1 MNRIERASDEE
12 ILAAI
17 IYLDPNFSDGWKRNE
32 NEGTETQSKHHGE
45 ILCIVLSIGM
55 IVWVAALSYVP
66 TMWEFLNQKLG
77 PVLFR

>member
-1 MNRIERASDEE
+1 M
-12 ILAAI
+12 
-17 IYLDPNFSDGWKRNE
+17 
-32 NEGTETQSKHHGE
+32 EGTETQVLKHHGE